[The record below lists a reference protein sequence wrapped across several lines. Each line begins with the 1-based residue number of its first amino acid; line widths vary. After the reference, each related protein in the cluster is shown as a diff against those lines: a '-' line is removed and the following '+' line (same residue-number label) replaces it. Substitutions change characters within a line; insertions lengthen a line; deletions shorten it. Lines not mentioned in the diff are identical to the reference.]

1 MTRQPDHTPLPA
13 HTYYQATAP
22 ADAYPSLNETI
33 DCEVCIVGGGYA
45 GLATALGLVER
56 GVRDIVLLEAEEIG
70 HGASGRNGGFVF
82 GGYSLD
88 NGALMRQVG
97 EKAAQNLYQLTLDA
111 VGLIRRRIGQYQID
125 CEMNPHGVLLT
136 NWFDDARILSS
147 QQRFM
152 RESFGVEWDAW
163 SVEKTRDH
171 IKSERYFG
179 ALHEKNAF
187 HFHPLKY
194 ARGEARILRE
204 HGVRIFT
211 QSRVT
216 GIDASSAQKCVRTSQ
231 GQVRAK
237 QVVVCC
243 GGYIEKLIPQLGR
256 AVLPIATYAMATAPL
271 GERLTTVFKDGANS
285 PAVYDTRFAFDY
297 YRPLADTRILWGG
310 RISILER
317 QPHEVAQLLAADMRK
332 VYPQLADV
340 KVDFAWSGLMSY
352 AQHKMPQIG
361 QLPNGVWY
369 AMGFGGHGVAPT
381 TVAGEL
387 VANAIAHQHTLPA
400 GLEHY
405 RLPPTFG
412 PLGLMAAQCAY
423 WYYELRDWMR
433 E

>member
-1 MTRQPDHTPLPA
+1 MMNRTADLPQ

-22 ADAYPSLNETI
+22 ADAYPSLHETI

-70 HGASGRNGGFVF
+70 YGASGRNGGFVF

-97 EKAAQNLYQLTLDA
+97 AQAARALYQLTLDA

-147 QQRFM
+147 QQHFM
-152 RESFGVEWDAW
+152 QESFNVEWDAW
-163 SVEKTRDH
+163 SLEKTREY
-171 IKSERYFG
+171 IQSERYFG

-194 ARGEARILRE
+194 ARGEARVLHE

-216 GIDASSAQKCVRTSQ
+216 AIDASSAQKCVRTAK

-271 GERLTTVFKDGANS
+271 GERLSTVFKDGVNS

-317 QPHEVAQLLAADMRK
+317 QPHQVAQLLAADMRK

-340 KVDFAWSGLMSY
+340 QVDFAWSGLMSY

>member
-1 MTRQPDHTPLPA
+1 MSYQQGLPLQ
-13 HTYYQATAP
+13 TYYQATAP
-22 ADAYPSLNETI
+22 ADAYPALKETV

-56 GVRDIVLLEAEEIG
+56 GVRNIVLLEAEEIG
-70 HGASGRNGGFVF
+70 YGASGRNGGFVF

-88 NGALMRQVG
+88 NGDLLRQQGV
-97 EKAAQNLYQLTLDA
+97 EKARALYQLTLDA
-111 VGLIRRRIGQYQID
+111 VGLIRRRIGEYQID
-125 CEMNPHGVLLT
+125 CEMNPHGVVLA
-136 NWFDDARILSS
+136 NWFDRPSILSH
-147 QQRFM
+147 QERLM
-152 RESFGVEWDAW
+152 RETFQTKWESW
-163 SVEKTRDH
+163 SLDKTRAH
-171 IKSERYFG
+171 LRSERYFG

-194 ARGEARILRE
+194 ARGKARVLRDK
-204 HGVRIFT
+204 GVRIFT

-216 GIDASSAQKCVRTSQ
+216 CIDAASAQKCVRTAQ

-243 GGYIEKLIPQLGR
+243 GGYIENLYPQLGR
-256 AVLPIATYAMATAPL
+256 AVLPIATYVMATAPL
-271 GERLTTVFKDGANS
+271 GERLQTVFQDGVHS

-317 QPHEVAQLLAADMRK
+317 QPHEVARLLAADMRK
-332 VYPQLADV
+332 VYPQLADI

-361 QLPNGVWY
+361 QLPNGIWY

-400 GLEHY
+400 GLERY